1 MESVTLAP
9 AYLKAVEGEA
19 IPTFNV
25 SGTVGEDFRGSD
37 LARAVMSFDEGNGVK
52 LILNTRG
59 GDANEAFHF
68 YDFIRANA
76 IKVFVDGYGQVMSA
90 GTIIMAAAGRKR
102 SRLAPNA
109 EYMVHNSSGG
119 DAERRKNA
127 DLKLSNIY
135 AELTGKDRKVVSAMM
150 DKETFMSA
158 EEARKNGFV
167 GEVIQLQKLAANAD
181 KPMSETTKVKREFP
195 VGRDE
200 ALTALVTGKI
210 SIEADVDSD
219 LKAQLDSAVTDLK
232 AEQAKVADLEASLK
246 TKPEDIA
253 AAVKVAEDALKAKH
267 EADLKTVGAEADKL
281 KAEIDVLK
289 KTPLE
294 KPVKAEGDT
303 VVETEKTDTTDTKFE
318 KITDAERQAGFD
330 NMRNAQASNK

>member
-59 GDANEAFHF
+59 GDVNEAFHF

-102 SRLAPNA
+102 SRLAPNT
-109 EYMVHNSSGG
+109 EYMVHNSSGA

-135 AELTGKDRKVVSAMM
+135 AELTGKDRKAVSAMM

-303 VVETEKTDTTDTKFE
+303 VVETEKTETNERPFKKLT
-318 KITDAERQAGFD
+318 AEERSAAFAEMA
-330 NMRNAQASNK
+330 NHTIKA